1 MKLTLLEAV
10 RGWVRDNGL
19 PAAEEFVEF
28 SVYMSALKDV
38 ATDVGLNTG
47 PSPAVYQAG
56 QAARAVPAT
65 QAEIPQRP
73 VAHAIEPDRLAWPQA
88 SASYKNCLRVTAA
101 GADRPD
107 GTWGWPTVTDYP
119 EAYSSAWLDPN
130 LMTPKQAQE
139 FGYPDPGLTAAR
151 QAEPYIEAKAVP
163 TPAPTAAKRT
173 PEEEAARKAALQRM
187 VAQDQ
192 SRTSPSRRFQRS
204 EAASLLSSTVRVD
217 S

>member
-56 QAARAVPAT
+56 
-65 QAEIPQRP
+65 QRP